1 MLLLIWRQFLM
12 LIYCI
17 YTGISYGRCLRWW
30 HSRKKHILKLKDSHC
45 ETWLKENTY
54 NMKTLISILQF
65 RDRYGWRHIRTMY
78 FMNAGFRP
86 MLFYYPCGPPK
97 CTHWPLSL
105 CDNWKRKSFLDESNP
120 SDNCHSNIRQCNS
133 GFLLFSLS
141 VIRQRYNKRETWASL
156 LYQEI
161 WIIELSEDQ
170 A

>member
-1 MLLLIWRQFLM
+1 MLLLIWGQLLM
-12 LIYCI
+12 LIYRI
-17 YTGISYGRCLRWW
+17 YNGIWYGRCLRWW
-30 HSRKKHILKLKDSHC
+30 PSRKSTFWYWRILIAKPDLKNIYKNCSIF
-45 ETWLKENTY
+45 Y
-54 NMKTLISILQF
+54 NYRTTMAVGISGL
-65 RDRYGWRHIRTMY
+65 Y

-86 MLFYYPCGPPK
+86 TLFYYPCGLPK

-105 CDNWKRKSFLDESNP
+105 CDDWKRKSFLDESNP

-133 GFLLFSLS
+133 GCLLFSLS

>member
-1 MLLLIWRQFLM
+1 MLLLIWGQFLM

-17 YTGISYGRCLRWW
+17 YNGISYGRCLRWW
-30 HSRKKHILKLKDSHC
+30 HSRKSTFWNLIKRKYLQY
-45 ETWLKENTY
+45 ENLDFYFTVPGPLLLEAY
-54 NMKTLISILQF
+54 Q
-65 RDRYGWRHIRTMY
+65 DYV

-133 GFLLFSLS
+133 GCLLFSLS

-161 WIIELSEDQ
+161 WIIELSEDL